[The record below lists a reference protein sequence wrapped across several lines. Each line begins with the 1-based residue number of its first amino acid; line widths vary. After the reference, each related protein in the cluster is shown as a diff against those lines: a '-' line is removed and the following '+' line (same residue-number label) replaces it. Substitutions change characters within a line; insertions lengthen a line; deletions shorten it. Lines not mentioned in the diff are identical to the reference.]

1 MKFWKGSIEEL
12 KEIVSSNTKH
22 RESLYDKIINPVF
35 DSCTTCNIC
44 HYEASLI
51 TVLKSHM
58 TRKHKHEVLR
68 EDIET
73 PSENNISV
81 EHEEGDT

>member
-1 MKFWKGSIEEL
+1 MSIEEL
-12 KEIVSSNTKH
+12 KEILSSNTNYI
-22 RESLYDKIINPVF
+22 EALYDKVINPVF

-44 HYEASLI
+44 HYKAISI

-73 PSENNISV
+73 ASENNISV